1 MLSTHPKFKQTQLKF
16 KGQLPNLVYSNIL
29 LENNYN
35 IAFNLGIFV
44 KSFLFFTVCLMFF
57 EFAVEN
63 VVSGSN
69 NSSNNNVDNN
79 DTNISALTKGT
90 DFETNYSSTDVRTPS
105 IKNIMYTAKFVCG
118 TITSEN
124 GPIRPGH
131 YDTDISILNK
141 QNYDIKLLWNVI
153 VSDASSSNSIIK
165 VLAPESAT
173 NISCKDFLSVS
184 TVNSEFVEGFI
195 LILIPVSGN
204 ILGAFPDPNNAD
216 VSILRDIKLNEANLI
231 DVQVFY
237 TANALP
243 QLPTEVIVDSVK
255 FQILSDLSNKIPPSY
270 LHSNLTISVLS
281 DSNQIYNQETRI
293 KDIVAQKYNL
303 TSAESEKLK
312 VLIKKIDTELT
323 YMIDDHALSSLRLN
337 PQVEFN

>member
-1 MLSTHPKFKQTQLKF
+1 M
-16 KGQLPNLVYSNIL
+16 
-29 LENNYN
+29 
-35 IAFNLGIFV
+35 GIFV
-44 KSFLFFTVCLMFF
+44 NCFLLFTVWMIILG
-57 EFAVEN
+57 FAVQN
-63 VVSGSN
+63 VVYGSN
-69 NSSNNNVDNN
+69 SSSTNSTN
-79 DTNISALTKGT
+79 DIVKNISTLNEGASFGV
-90 DFETNYSSTDVRTPS
+90 NQSSTDVRTSS
-105 IKNIMYTAKFVCG
+105 IKNIIYTAKFVCG
-118 TITSEN
+118 TIASEN

-153 VSDASSSNSIIK
+153 ASDANSSNAIIK
-165 VLAPESAT
+165 VLKPESAT
-173 NISCKDFLSVS
+173 NISCKDVLRLS

-195 LILIPVSGN
+195 SLLIPVSGN

-216 VSILRDIKLNEANLI
+216 VSILRDININEANLI

-255 FQILSDLSNKIPPSY
+255 FQIAKDPSNKIPPSNVR
-270 LHSNLTISVLS
+270 SNLTISILS
-281 DSNQIYNQETRI
+281 DTNQIYNQEARI
-293 KDIVAQKYNL
+293 KTIVAQKYNL
-303 TSAESEKLK
+303 TSAESDSLEI
-312 VLIKKIDTELT
+312 VIKKVDTELT

>member
-1 MLSTHPKFKQTQLKF
+1 M
-16 KGQLPNLVYSNIL
+16 
-29 LENNYN
+29 
-35 IAFNLGIFV
+35 GIFV
-44 KSFLFFTVCLMFF
+44 NCFLLFTVCMIIL
-57 EFAVEN
+57 EFAVQN
-63 VVSGSN
+63 VVYGSN
-69 NSSNNNVDNN
+69 SSSTNSTN
-79 DTNISALTKGT
+79 DIVKNISALNKGAS
-90 DFETNYSSTDVRTPS
+90 FGVNQSSTDVRTSS
-105 IKNIMYTAKFVCG
+105 IRNILYTAKFVCG
-118 TITSEN
+118 TIASEN

-153 VSDASSSNSIIK
+153 ASDANASNAIIK
-165 VLAPESAT
+165 VLKPESAT
-173 NISCKDFLSVS
+173 NISCKDVLRLS

-195 LILIPVSGN
+195 SLLIPVSGN

-216 VSILRDIKLNEANLI
+216 VSILRDININEANLI

-255 FQILSDLSNKIPPSY
+255 FQIAKDPSNKIPPSNVR
-270 LHSNLTISVLS
+270 SNLTISILS
-281 DSNQIYNQETRI
+281 DTNQIYNQEARI
-293 KDIVAQKYNL
+293 KTIVAQKYHL
-303 TSAESEKLK
+303 TSAESDSLEI
-312 VLIKKIDTELT
+312 VIKKVDTELT

>member
-1 MLSTHPKFKQTQLKF
+1 MI
-16 KGQLPNLVYSNIL
+16 IL
-29 LENNYN
+29 
-35 IAFNLGIFV
+35 G
-44 KSFLFFTVCLMFF
+44 
-57 EFAVEN
+57 FAVQN
-63 VVSGSN
+63 VVYGSN
-69 NSSNNNVDNN
+69 SSSTNSTN
-79 DTNISALTKGT
+79 DIVKNISALNKGAS
-90 DFETNYSSTDVRTPS
+90 FGVNQSSTDVRTSS
-105 IKNIMYTAKFVCG
+105 IRNIIYTAKFVCG
-118 TITSEN
+118 TIASEN

-153 VSDASSSNSIIK
+153 ASDANSSNAIIK
-165 VLAPESAT
+165 VLKPESAT
-173 NISCKDFLSVS
+173 NISCKDVLRLS

-195 LILIPVSGN
+195 SLLIPVSGN

-216 VSILRDIKLNEANLI
+216 VSILRDININEANLI

-255 FQILSDLSNKIPPSY
+255 FQIAKDPSNKIPPSNVR
-270 LHSNLTISVLS
+270 SNLTISILS
-281 DSNQIYNQETRI
+281 DTNQIYNQEARI
-293 KDIVAQKYNL
+293 KTIVAQKYNL
-303 TSAESEKLK
+303 TSAESDSLEL
-312 VLIKKIDTELT
+312 VIKKVDTELT

>member
-1 MLSTHPKFKQTQLKF
+1 M
-16 KGQLPNLVYSNIL
+16 
-29 LENNYN
+29 
-35 IAFNLGIFV
+35 GIFV
-44 KSFLFFTVCLMFF
+44 NCFLLFTVWMIILG
-57 EFAVEN
+57 FAVQN
-63 VVSGSN
+63 VVYGSN
-69 NSSNNNVDNN
+69 SSSTNSTN
-79 DTNISALTKGT
+79 DIVKNISALNEGAS
-90 DFETNYSSTDVRTPS
+90 FGVNQSSTDVRTSS
-105 IKNIMYTAKFVCG
+105 IRNIIYTAKFVCG
-118 TITSEN
+118 TIASEN

-153 VSDASSSNSIIK
+153 ASDANSSNAIIK
-165 VLAPESAT
+165 VLKPESAT
-173 NISCKDFLSVS
+173 NISCKDVLRLS

-195 LILIPVSGN
+195 SLLIPVSGN

-216 VSILRDIKLNEANLI
+216 VSILRDININEANLI

-255 FQILSDLSNKIPPSY
+255 FQIAKDPSNKIPPSNVR
-270 LHSNLTISVLS
+270 SNLTISILS
-281 DSNQIYNQETRI
+281 DTNQIYNQEARI
-293 KDIVAQKYNL
+293 KTIVAQKYNL
-303 TSAESEKLK
+303 TSAESDSLEIVIEK
-312 VLIKKIDTELT
+312 VDTELT

>member
-1 MLSTHPKFKQTQLKF
+1 MI
-16 KGQLPNLVYSNIL
+16 IL
-29 LENNYN
+29 
-35 IAFNLGIFV
+35 G
-44 KSFLFFTVCLMFF
+44 
-57 EFAVEN
+57 FAVQN
-63 VVSGSN
+63 VVYGSN
-69 NSSNNNVDNN
+69 SSSTNSTN
-79 DTNISALTKGT
+79 DIVKNISTLNEGASFG
-90 DFETNYSSTDVRTPS
+90 ENQSSTDVRTSS
-105 IKNIMYTAKFVCG
+105 IKNIIYTAKFVCG
-118 TITSEN
+118 TIASEN

-153 VSDASSSNSIIK
+153 VSDANSSNAIIK
-165 VLAPESAT
+165 VLKPESAT
-173 NISCKDFLSVS
+173 NISCKDVLRLS

-195 LILIPVSGN
+195 SLLIPVSGN

-216 VSILRDIKLNEANLI
+216 VSILRDININEANLI

-255 FQILSDLSNKIPPSY
+255 FQIAKDPSNKIPPSNVR
-270 LHSNLTISVLS
+270 SNLTISILS
-281 DSNQIYNQETRI
+281 DTNQIYNQEARI
-293 KDIVAQKYNL
+293 KTIVAQKYNL
-303 TSAESEKLK
+303 TSAESDSLEI
-312 VLIKKIDTELT
+312 VIKKVDTEIT